1 MKPAEPV
8 PVMLL
13 SGILYV
19 RDKHLDRALRL
30 LEARFG
36 PVNYR
41 SEAFAFTVT
50 DYYVK
55 EMGGPIQ
62 RIFVSFERLVDPSA
76 LPEIK
81 LETMALESSTALP
94 AGRSV
99 NLDPGYMDFN
109 KVVLASV
116 KYNGQKIYL
125 GRGIYADPTLYY
137 EKGKFRSY
145 PWSFPDFRER
155 AYEAVFLKIRER
167 YKAAL
172 KKRSGA
178 HFGR

>member
-1 MKPAEPV
+1 MKPAEAA

-19 RDKHLDRALRL
+19 RDDHLEQALRL

-36 PVNYR
+36 PINFR
-41 SEAFAFTVT
+41 SEPFPFTVT

-55 EMGGPIQ
+55 EMGGPIH
-62 RIFVSFERLVDPSA
+62 RKFVSFERLVDPSK

-81 LETMALESSTALP
+81 LETMALESSLALP
-94 AGRSV
+94 SGRSV

-125 GRGIYADPTLYY
+125 GRGIYADPTLFY

-145 PWSFPDFRER
+145 PWSFPDFKEG
-155 AYEAVFLKIRER
+155 AYNPVFLRIRER

-172 KKRSGA
+172 KKRSGD